1 MKVMKF
7 GGGCLKD
14 PEDFRKIGEI
24 LCQEKE
30 NTAVVVSAVHGVT
43 DMICDAVH
51 SALKSEQSIPSRI
64 ESITAKHKKIV
75 KQSINNKDISKLTWK
90 KIMNRLQR
98 MERLLFGIAY
108 TEEISDPLTALI
120 HSYGERICASLL
132 AGVLKDRG
140 IKAQAFDSDE
150 IGLVTDEIYDNATAV
165 LPEIRKNL
173 SKNIMPY
180 INRSIIPIVT
190 GYFGCSS
197 DGKVTTF
204 GRNGSDYSAA
214 VIAYG
219 IEADSIEIWKEV
231 DGFMT
236 ADPRIVLNAQRISS
250 LSYYEAAELSY
261 FGAKIL
267 HPRTVE
273 PLKDMP
279 IPVTIKNIK
288 NSFNGGTKLVNESPE
303 RKDAVKSVTYNREIS
318 IVKIKGA
325 GVGFKPGILGD
336 LGRFLGNKNINIYS
350 AITSH
355 TNINL
360 IIDKKD
366 KKAAYEALC
375 ALKGGIIDMVEV
387 EENVALVAVVGKGI
401 QRKKGLAAR
410 VFSAVARESIN
421 IEMISSGASEVAYYF
436 IVKLDEVGRAVKAIH
451 HEFF

>member
-7 GGGCLKD
+7 GGGCLKN
-14 PEDFRKIGEI
+14 PSNFLKIGRI
-24 LCQEKE
+24 LNQEKE
-30 NTAVVVSAVHGVT
+30 KTVVVVSAVYGVT
-43 DMICDAVH
+43 DLICDAVN
-51 SALKSEQSIPSRI
+51 SALNSEQTIPSLI
-64 ESITAKHKKIV
+64 ESIAAKHKKIAE
-75 KQSINNKDISKLTWK
+75 KTIKNKDMFAITWGE
-90 KIMNRLQR
+90 IETRLKR
-98 MERLLFGIAY
+98 MERLLFGVAY
-108 TEEISDPLTALI
+108 TEEISDPLMAHI
-120 HSYGERICASLL
+120 HSYGERICASLM
-132 AGVLKDRG
+132 AGILRDMG
-140 IKAQAFDSDE
+140 IMAQAFDSDK
-150 IGLVTDEIYDNATAV
+150 IGLITDECYDNATAV
-165 LPEIRKNL
+165 LPETRKNL
-173 SKNIMPY
+173 SQNIRPVM
-180 INRSIIPIVT
+180 NKDIIPIVT
-190 GYFGCSS
+190 GYFGCSC

-219 IEADSIEIWKEV
+219 IEAGSVEIWKEV
-231 DGFMT
+231 NGFMT
-236 ADPRIVLNAQRISS
+236 ADPRIVLTAKRIRT

-279 IPVTIKNIK
+279 IPITIKNI
-288 NSFNGGTKLVNESPE
+288 NDSLNGGTKLVKESQE
-303 RKDAVKSVTYNREIS
+303 NSDAVKSVTYNREIS
-318 IVKIKGA
+318 IVKIQGA

-336 LGRFLGNKNINIYS
+336 LGHVLGNKRINIYS

-375 ALKGGIIDMVEV
+375 TSMGGIIDTVNVED
-387 EENVALVAVVGKGI
+387 NVALVAVVGKRIQSRKGI
-401 QRKKGLAAR
+401 AAR
-410 VFSAVARESIN
+410 VFSAVAKENIN

-436 IVKLDEVGRAVKAIH
+436 IVKADEVGGAVQAIH

>member
-14 PEDFRKIGEI
+14 SSNFQIIGRI
-24 LCQEKE
+24 LNQETEK
-30 NTAVVVSAVHGVT
+30 TTVVVSAVYGVT
-43 DMICDAVH
+43 DMICDAVN
-51 SALKSEQSIPSRI
+51 SALKSEQTIPSLI
-64 ESITAKHKKIV
+64 ESIADKHKKIV
-75 KQSINNKDISKLTWK
+75 EQTIKNKDISNITWK
-90 KIMNRLQR
+90 KIMNRMKR
-98 MERLLFGIAY
+98 MERLLFGVAY
-108 TEEISDPLTALI
+108 TEEISNPLMALI

-132 AGVLKDRG
+132 AGVLMDMG
-140 IKAQAFDSDE
+140 IMAQAFDSDE
-150 IGLVTDEIYDNATAV
+150 IGLITDEFYDNATAV
-165 LPEIRKNL
+165 LPEVRKNL
-173 SKNIMPY
+173 SQNIKPVMDKD
-180 INRSIIPIVT
+180 IIPIVT

-219 IEADSIEIWKEV
+219 IKADSIEIWKEV

-279 IPVTIKNIK
+279 IPVIIKNIK
-288 NSFNGGTKLVNESPE
+288 DSFNGGTKLVNESPE
-303 RKDAVKSVTYNREIS
+303 RKDAIRSVTYNREIS
-318 IVKIKGA
+318 IVKIQGA

-336 LGRFLGNKNINIYS
+336 LGRVLGNKKINIYS

-366 KKAAYEALC
+366 KQAAYEALYS
-375 ALKGGIIDMVEV
+375 LIGGIIDTVAVED
-387 EENVALVAVVGKGI
+387 NVALVAVVGKGI
-401 QRKKGLAAR
+401 QRRRGLAAR
-410 VFSAVARESIN
+410 VFSAVAKENIN

-436 IVKLDEVGRAVKAIH
+436 IVMADEVGRAVKAIH

>member
-7 GGGCLKD
+7 GGGCLKS
-14 PEDFRKIGEI
+14 PEDFRKIGSI

-30 NTAVVVSAVHGVT
+30 NTAVVVSAVYGVT
-43 DMICDAVH
+43 DLICDAVN
-51 SALKSEQSIPSRI
+51 SALNSEHSIPSLL
-64 ESITAKHKKIV
+64 ESIAAKHKKIV
-75 KQSINNKDISKLTWK
+75 DCTIKNKDISNITWSEIK
-90 KIMNRLQR
+90 TRLKR

-132 AGVLKDRG
+132 AGVLRDLG
-140 IKAQAFDSDE
+140 IMAQAFDSDE
-150 IGLVTDEIYDNATAV
+150 IGLITDEIYDNATAI

-173 SKNIMPY
+173 SKNIKPF
-180 INRSIIPIVT
+180 IDKNIIPIVT
-190 GYFGCSS
+190 GYFGCSC

-219 IEADSIEIWKEV
+219 IEAGSIEIWKEV
-231 DGFMT
+231 NGFMT
-236 ADPRIVLNAQRISS
+236 ADPRIVINAQRIKS

-279 IPVTIKNIK
+279 IPVIIKNI
-288 NSFNGGTKLVNESPE
+288 NDAFNGGTRLVIESPE
-303 RKDAVKSVTYNREIS
+303 RRDAVKSVTCNRDIS
-318 IVKIKGA
+318 IVKIQGA
-325 GVGFKPGILGD
+325 GIGFKPGILGD
-336 LGRFLGNKNINIYS
+336 LGHVLGNRRINIYS

-366 KKAAYEALC
+366 KKAAYEALSF
-375 ALKGGIIDMVEV
+375 LIGGIIDTVDVED
-387 EENVALVAVVGKGI
+387 NIALVAVVGKGV
-401 QRKKGLAAR
+401 QRRKGIAAR
-410 VFSAVARESIN
+410 VFSAVARENIN

-436 IVKLDEVGRAVKAIH
+436 IVKADEVGRAVQAIH
-451 HEFF
+451 REFF